1 MENDENNIDNN
12 GNNDENKKKN
22 DEIDLSIINPGFS
35 ILINLY
41 IYNTDLHKYIKES
54 ITSNDKSTQNKGEC
68 FLIREDYFSDFI
80 NFFLYKDVY
89 QLIKN
94 DKKDPKKSKAAI
106 FDRLNKNYKTKL
118 HDKINNSKE
127 IPSLIDEKLYKI
139 EYCLNHSKTEMIFI
153 YKYSLLNKD
162 ILNTIFKDKHKNE
175 NIKLFNKV
183 NNKKLII
190 KYEQK
195 KSIFIG
201 TLTEDDINNIFIPEI
216 ILVYDD
222 IAQLQNQFNY
232 FDKNDYTKFEQTLAL
247 KEKITDLKNGEK
259 IVGKAYLIDKNKYN
273 NLSKYNENILSSL
286 YNNYEAIN
294 KKIKEPF
301 EKELK
306 KDKYFIINYNY
317 IKKLKDLFKFND
329 LLKKV
334 SQNNSIN
341 DLIKEENIKLDRILI
356 KDELSKGELFKISKK
371 ELKIDNNKIQYCQE
385 FDIISNELK
394 QYLEEYDLIQSNQE
408 IIEIECLFGN
418 NKIIMYSFSPN
429 KKIAFVLSKNEKEEY
444 IIELI
449 FEFKDEEKLQ
459 NYLKLITEKG
469 FDKVIELLNKK
480 ENENK
485 YEILDDKKDLYGY
498 AYEII
503 PLKKKELKIKEEIIN
518 MIKIYLYNKDILN
531 KIEISKNNDNTNE
544 NVKINIFNEQ
554 CYLINKDIFK
564 KYKEY
569 YLYND
574 IQTYLDKN
582 NNIINKKENI
592 NSDEIIFTIYEKI
605 KKEEF
610 FKNYINKDKL
620 PLDKIDIKKTEI
632 ILEKEKKIF
641 YNDDFIIIN
650 KEIYEK
656 LLLKENIIITEY
668 IINSGKIFLFFN
680 SDENNQVLIGEIK
693 NNNNYFNANAIIIFN
708 NNTEFNTFKKD
719 ISEKDFSKIIISYY
733 KKGQKL
739 LSKDKKEIGVFVN
752 INKENDIFKKVQ
764 EIKDDL
770 NVIIKEIYNNYEA
783 INTKIKEPLS
793 KEINNQKYFI
803 INNNYFNKL
812 KDLLKFNDIF
822 DKIKSNISINDL
834 IEKEKSNFDIDLIK
848 NELSKE
854 ELYKISKKDLK
865 IDDNKIFQYY
875 QEFEIISKELKKYL
889 EEYDL
894 IQSNHEIIEIECLFG
909 DNKIIMHSIDQNKS
923 IAIILSTNEK
933 DEYIT
938 ELIFEFNDEEKFHNY
953 LKLITKKGFDKL
965 IELLNKKENENKYEI
980 LDDKKD
986 LYGYAYEIIPLKK
999 KELKIKE
1006 EIINMI
1012 KIYLYNKDI
1021 LNKIEISKNNDNTN
1035 ENVKINIFNEQCY
1048 LINKDIFK
1056 KYKEYYL
1063 YNDIQTYLDKNN
1075 NIINKKENIN
1085 SDEIIFTIYEKIK
1098 KEEFFKNYINKD
1110 KLPLDKI
1117 DIKKTEIILEKEKKI
1132 FYNDDFIIINKE
1144 IYEKLLLKENIIIT
1158 EYIINSGKIFLFFNS
1173 DENNQVLIG
1182 EIKNNDN
1189 YFNANAIII
1198 FNDIEKL
1205 NEFKKY
1211 LCQTSFSILILSFL
1225 KKGNQLYSVENKIF
1239 GFYINLNKEN
1249 DIFSEVKEIKDDMNI
1264 LISEIY
1270 INLEKIKK
1278 QIKESKFNEKEKY
1291 YIINNTWFKYLKE
1304 NYDYDIIINEL
1315 NKNEKFKQYLEVLL
1329 NSDKNEFKKEIIKDI
1344 LKDKN
1349 NNDKNINKEIK
1360 KDEIKNL
1367 EIENNFQKLKIENN
1381 EKLYLDKFII
1391 INDRIKELFEIIFKI
1406 KANEKLFLRLKCIIK
1421 NMNKTF
1427 NKNFI
1432 YVFYS
1437 LKNMFFANIGN
1448 LDEKEFLYETVSF
1461 LEINNQE
1468 YFEELYKKKEL
1479 INNEIEKKFES
1490 LLTDNKDNKIFL
1502 TIEDDNKN
1510 AKAIIYLIKKIEIKN
1525 QINNNSTN
1533 NSLPKLDKN
1542 INKNP
1547 SLMKDFFFQS
1557 SKTFIYEKKIIIPEN
1572 LEKDIKIL
1580 IKYLL
1585 FKKELIRKYNYPKLF
1600 KNCYLINVI
1609 IWSKYKFFPFYKN
1622 LIDIVEEETKNL
1634 TPINNK
1640 PINSN
1645 ESLINKIYES
1655 LVKLFKSN
1663 KELYE
1668 SKNID
1673 SVQSYLD
1680 KQINFE
1686 ITMDYKNLN
1695 EKSIY
1700 YPTNFEIVDQ
1710 YILDDMIK
1718 RNVIQNNH
1726 YLKSDIIVNNEKVL
1740 INCEQYQKG
1749 NQNNI
1754 ILLVGNLTADSD
1766 FILKN

>member
-1 MENDENNIDNN
+1 MENDANNIDNN
-12 GNNDENKKKN
+12 DESKKKN
-22 DEIDLSIINPGFS
+22 DKIDISIINPGFS

-68 FLIREDYFSDFI
+68 FLIREDYFSNFI

-94 DKKDPKKSKAAI
+94 DKKDPKKNRASL

-162 ILNTIFKDKHKNE
+162 ILSAVFKDKHKNE

-183 NNKKLII
+183 NNKKIII

-201 TLTEDDINNIFIPEI
+201 TLTEDDISNIFIPEI

-247 KEKITDLKNGEK
+247 KETITDLKIEEK

-286 YNNYEAIN
+286 YNNYETIN

-306 KDKYFIINYNY
+306 KDKFFIINYNY
-317 IKKLKDLFKFND
+317 IKKLKDLIKFND

-334 SQNNSIN
+334 NQNNSIN
-341 DLIKEENIKLDRILI
+341 ELINEENLKLDRILI

-371 ELKIDNNKIQYCQE
+371 ELKIDNNKIQYCQG

-444 IIELI
+444 ITELI

-485 YEILDDKKDLYGY
+485 YEILNDKKDLYGY

-503 PLKKKELKIKEEIIN
+503 PLKKKELKIKEDIIN
-518 MIKIYLYNKDILN
+518 MIKIYLYNKEITN
-531 KIEISKNNDNTNE
+531 KIDSSKNKDINDKNCKE
-544 NVKINIFNEQ
+544 SIFNEQ
-554 CYLINKDIFK
+554 CYLINKDYFE

-569 YLYND
+569 YSYKD
-574 IQTYLDKN
+574 IQNYLDKN
-582 NNIINKKENI
+582 NKDNNYSNEYI
-592 NSDEIIFTIYEKI
+592 NSIYETI
-605 KKEEF
+605 QKEIF
-610 FKNYINKDKL
+610 FKNYENKDIITLNDIQPQDIQKQEITFEKGKKINFNNEFVIINKD
-620 PLDKIDIKKTEI
+620 
-632 ILEKEKKIF
+632 IF
-641 YNDDFIIIN
+641 TQI
-650 KEIYEK
+650 
-656 LLLKENIIITEY
+656 LKENNMIYENTQF

-693 NNNNYFNANAIIIFN
+693 NNNNYFNTNAIILFN

-719 ISEKDFSKIIISYY
+719 ISEKDFSKIIISYF

-752 INKENDIFKKVQ
+752 INKDNDIFKKVQ

-770 NVIIKEIYNNYEA
+770 NVIIKEIYNDYET
-783 INTKIKEPLS
+783 INTKIKEPFS

-923 IAIILSTNEK
+923 IAIILSRNEK

-953 LKLITKKGFDKL
+953 LKLITEKGFDKL

-1075 NIINKKENIN
+1075 NILNKKENFN

-1132 FYNDDFIIINKE
+1132 FYNDDFIIINTE

-1198 FNDIEKL
+1198 FNDIEKF
-1205 NEFKKY
+1205 NKFKKY
-1211 LCQTSFSILILSFL
+1211 LSQTSFSILIKSFL
-1225 KKGNQLYSVENKIF
+1225 KKGNQLYSIGKKIF
-1239 GFYINLNKEN
+1239 GCYVNLNKNKEN
-1249 DIFSEVKEIKDDMNI
+1249 NLFSEVKEIKDDMNI

-1360 KDEIKNL
+1360 NEEIKNL

-1391 INDRIKELFEIIFKI
+1391 INDRIKELFETIFKI
-1406 KANEKLFLRLKCIIK
+1406 KADEKLFLQLKFIIK
-1421 NMNKTF
+1421 KMNKTF

-1510 AKAIIYLIKKIEIKN
+1510 AKAIIYLIKKIEINN
-1525 QINNNSTN
+1525 QINNTN

-1542 INKNP
+1542 INNN
-1547 SLMKDFFFQS
+1547 SSSMTEFLFQR
-1557 SKTFIYEKKIIIPEN
+1557 SKTCIYEKKIIIPEN
-1572 LEKDIKIL
+1572 LVKDIKIL

-1585 FKKELIRKYNYPKLF
+1585 FKKELIRKYNK
-1600 KNCYLINVI
+1600 
-1609 IWSKYKFFPFYKN
+1609 KFN
-1622 LIDIVEEETKNL
+1622 
-1634 TPINNK
+1634 
-1640 PINSN
+1640 
-1645 ESLINKIYES
+1645 
-1655 LVKLFKSN
+1655 
-1663 KELYE
+1663 
-1668 SKNID
+1668 
-1673 SVQSYLD
+1673 
-1680 KQINFE
+1680 
-1686 ITMDYKNLN
+1686 
-1695 EKSIY
+1695 
-1700 YPTNFEIVDQ
+1700 TN
-1710 YILDDMIK
+1710 
-1718 RNVIQNNH
+1718 
-1726 YLKSDIIVNNEKVL
+1726 
-1740 INCEQYQKG
+1740 
-1749 NQNNI
+1749 
-1754 ILLVGNLTADSD
+1754 
-1766 FILKN
+1766 